1 MVNSIRG
8 LVLVALACIAFCPIE
23 LSLAQDPPRPSLR
36 GQGGV
41 RVFRKSES
49 PELFRNKAKFISN
62 KRMLTKMAPF
72 GPMDTIC
79 ISMTPC
85 SFAGIRSA
93 RPERGRAGPVASA
106 RTWHCA
112 HS

>member
-41 RVFRKSES
+41 RVLRKSES

-72 GPMDTIC
+72 GLMDTTW
-79 ISMTPC
+79 ISSGLR
-85 SFAGIRSA
+85 SFAGIGFA
-93 RPERGRAGPVASA
+93 RPDRGLAGPVASA
-106 RTWHCA
+106 RT
-112 HS
+112 